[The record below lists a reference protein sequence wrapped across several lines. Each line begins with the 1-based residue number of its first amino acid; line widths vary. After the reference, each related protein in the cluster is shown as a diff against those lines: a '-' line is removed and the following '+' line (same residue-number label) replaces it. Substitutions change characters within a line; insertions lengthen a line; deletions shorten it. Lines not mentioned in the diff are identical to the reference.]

1 MASGMVELRGVTKMY
16 DGGVQALHTVDL
28 VIPRGE
34 WLTVIGPSG
43 SGKTTLLNIIGGL
56 DRPTEGAVIVAGL
69 NLATLRQDEVA
80 KFRREKVGFVFQQFH
95 LVSYLTAVEN
105 VMLAQYFHSMVD
117 ESEAKEALEKVGLD
131 HRLHHLPS
139 KLSAGEQQR
148 VCMARALINEPE
160 LLLAD
165 EPTGNLDQTNG
176 KLVLDILENLHKE
189 RGLTM
194 VLVTHDPTIADM
206 AQRTIILTDGK
217 VKPIQGMATALER
230 P

>member
-16 DGGVQALHTVDL
+16 DGVVQALHDVDL

-69 NLATLRQDEVA
+69 NLATLRQDDVA

-117 ESEAKEALEKVGLD
+117 ESEAKEALERVGLE

-189 RGLTM
+189 QGLTM

-217 VKPIQGMATALER
+217 VKPLQGMATALER
-230 P
+230 A